1 MTVLIFH
8 GLYFNPKKPPTGPGM
23 IKLQASSSNGVHI
36 DEIQYAG
43 QTIMRNVWMDQD
55 KDPKFKYCP
64 CNRYDRQCTDSQ
76 VQDISWSIDFIEQFF
91 VQHFRAVQFQEQTK
105 QVTGAVCASTG
116 PVEQPGRGNGDNV
129 RGNGGRGNGGRGN
142 GGNFQPNGGGFQPN
156 GGNFNPNGGN
166 FQPNGGGFQPNGRPR
181 SNPNGGFGP
190 KSFDPYNW
198 FQWYNL
204 Q

>member
-55 KDPKFKYCP
+55 KDPKYKYCP

-76 VQDISWSIDFIEQFF
+76 VQDISWSMIHGFYRVIFCSAFSRGTISRTD
-91 VQHFRAVQFQEQTK
+91 K
-105 QVTGAVCASTG
+105 AS
-116 PVEQPGRGNGDNV
+116 
-129 RGNGGRGNGGRGN
+129 
-142 GGNFQPNGGGFQPN
+142 
-156 GGNFNPNGGN
+156 
-166 FQPNGGGFQPNGRPR
+166 
-181 SNPNGGFGP
+181 
-190 KSFDPYNW
+190 NW
-198 FQWYNL
+198 CCL
-204 Q
+204 C